1 MILRFIARAA
11 GYGSATI
18 VRAFLSAG
26 TLTVGSAVSRNRR
39 TSIARSVGTADAR
52 RVGRISRTA
61 RRSIAAVNRGTRF
74 QRTAVAAAVGARCLV
89 SRVFVAGTACSVSH
103 LRTRFRRTAVAA
115 AVGAGFDVSRV
126 FVAGTACPVSHLG
139 TRFFRAAVA
148 CAVAAGFTRRV
159 GVVVAAARRRV
170 PHFSAALFLA
180 GIACAVG
187 SRLVRGNGV
196 LACAA
201 RRRVSHIRTAFLH
214 ALRPRQFIVVNTRRA
229 RAGFF
234 G

>member
-1 MILRFIARAA
+1 MILRFIARTA

-39 TSIARSVGTADAR
+39 TSIARAVRTADAR

-89 SRVFVAGTACSVSH
+89 SRVFVAGAACSVSH
-103 LRTRFRRTAVAA
+103 LRTRFFRAAVAA

-126 FVAGTACPVSHLG
+126 FVAGTACSVSHLG
-139 TRFFRAAVA
+139 TRFLRAAVA

-196 LACAA
+196 VVPAA
-201 RRRVSHIRTAFLH
+201 RR
-214 ALRPRQFIVVNTRRA
+214 
-229 RAGFF
+229 
-234 G
+234 

>member
-39 TSIARSVGTADAR
+39 TSIARSVRTADAR

-89 SRVFVAGTACSVSH
+89 SRVFVAGTACS
-103 LRTRFRRTAVAA
+103 
-115 AVGAGFDVSRV
+115 
-126 FVAGTACPVSHLG
+126 VSHLG

-196 LACAA
+196 VVPAA
-201 RRRVSHIRTAFLH
+201 RR
-214 ALRPRQFIVVNTRRA
+214 
-229 RAGFF
+229 
-234 G
+234 

>member
-1 MILRFIARAA
+1 MIDLVVAA
-11 GYGSATI
+11 GTARFGAFPVTARVAGINKVAVCACRHI
-18 VRAFLSAG
+18 VRRIDFRTGFANALVADAFLVVG

-103 LRTRFRRTAVAA
+103 L
-115 AVGAGFDVSRV
+115 
-126 FVAGTACPVSHLG
+126 G

-196 LACAA
+196 VVPAA
-201 RRRVSHIRTAFLH
+201 RR
-214 ALRPRQFIVVNTRRA
+214 
-229 RAGFF
+229 
-234 G
+234 